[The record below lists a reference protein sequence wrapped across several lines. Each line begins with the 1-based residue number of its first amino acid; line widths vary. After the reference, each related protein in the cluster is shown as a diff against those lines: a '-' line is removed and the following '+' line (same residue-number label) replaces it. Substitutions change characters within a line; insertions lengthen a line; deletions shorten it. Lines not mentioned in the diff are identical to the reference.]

1 MVVRMTDEA
10 AGQRWNAG
18 DYASNARFVVDMAAS
33 LVDWLAPQ
41 AGEKIL
47 DLGCGDGVMT
57 EKLAASGAEVR
68 GVDAS
73 PEMVAA
79 AAERGVDAQVMD
91 GAQLDFDT
99 EFDAVFSNA
108 ALHWMKRDPDAVV
121 RGVQRALKPG
131 GRFVAELGAQG
142 NCQSVRD
149 ALSAASAARGLKLHH
164 LDPWYFPAPDAYRAR
179 LEDAGF
185 KVERME
191 CFQRPTPLPGD
202 VTDWLR
208 TFGQSFLSEL
218 PAEQG
223 EELLADLRNRLHPQ
237 RFKDGQWVLDYVR
250 LRFVARK
257 G

>member
-1 MVVRMTDEA
+1 MTDEA

-121 RGVQRALKPG
+121 QGVQRALKPG

-142 NCQSVRD
+142 
-149 ALSAASAARGLKLHH
+149 
-164 LDPWYFPAPDAYRAR
+164 
-179 LEDAGF
+179 
-185 KVERME
+185 
-191 CFQRPTPLPGD
+191 
-202 VTDWLR
+202 
-208 TFGQSFLSEL
+208 
-218 PAEQG
+218 
-223 EELLADLRNRLHPQ
+223 
-237 RFKDGQWVLDYVR
+237 
-250 LRFVARK
+250 
-257 G
+257 